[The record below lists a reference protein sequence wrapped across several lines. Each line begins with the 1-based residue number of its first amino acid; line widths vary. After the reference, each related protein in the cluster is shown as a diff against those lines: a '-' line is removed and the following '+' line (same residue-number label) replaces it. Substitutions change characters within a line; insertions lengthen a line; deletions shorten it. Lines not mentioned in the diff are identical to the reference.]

1 MKKLSTHTIT
11 ICTIK
16 LTERTPDLTAA
27 AMMKLTQ
34 IIKQKHKLKERIET
48 KLNKAKKD
56 QRLH

>member
-1 MKKLSTHTIT
+1 M
-11 ICTIK
+11 ICTVK
-16 LTERTPDLTAA
+16 LIERTPDLTAA